1 MGGQADNTIDDDAGS
16 TVSFEEVDYR
26 RTTKQSQAL
35 VARGSL
41 ERETP
46 SDILYV
52 LQYLGIGGKVI
63 DSRESSNPFKE
74 IPDYGKKD
82 GETTQRTVNS
92 VLEIVTKVNTSAKIR
107 RVRRRRSPHITYPDD
122 DYTSASSDSEE
133 DDERAKA
140 GKIERT
146 QMIIHSPH
154 LINALRAVVA
164 YYPHVN
170 LLGDTVAIDAPYRVI
185 VHHLDALRQYRFHQ
199 PASHSTEYAR
209 LTANHIDVLLSFI
222 DQAVGESIRTEQERH
237 SRNVPVATFQNYW
250 MALKPGEVIY
260 VNHDD
265 LWEPHVISSTFQDVT
280 LSGRNRHLQVIAWV
294 LEMGHNRMNR
304 KMSQFTIPSW
314 TGEQIIPSLKIIPA
328 RFFQDDPQA
337 MLQKQ
342 LRLGKLYW
350 ELLQR
355 PTYMEY
361 DGMLVQAQPG
371 SHSGP
376 IFSRGPSGYM
386 TGRVICDAE
395 GFGRFNFR
403 APENRNGPPGPP
415 RGVVP
420 PGMMPVQHH
429 GPPPAQDHL
438 PHFLPRCGCKE
449 CTKETDRTD
458 LSPFAGFDD
467 INPLTSPAPTS
478 DVFYIACTNIIPAFL
493 LGDRRWGHLNLDHVK
508 PVITDREA
516 FKYLVLDDEIKMTV
530 KALIGKFA
538 AAESGKVS
546 PWANDFIKN
555 KGEGRIF
562 LLHGAPGVGKTCTA
576 ECVAELTNRPLISLT
591 SGDLSV
597 NSHSVEHNL
606 SYFLELGQRFG
617 ALVLL
622 DEADVYLE
630 RRRAKDIARNG
641 LVSVFLRA
649 LEYYRGVLFLT
660 TNRVQAFDAAFT
672 SRIHVALHYKNLT
685 DVDRERIWA
694 NNFERLDRDSHGR
707 VRVAIATREYAY
719 DSRDVRALRWNGR
732 EIRNALQTA
741 LALAESDAAEEGTDR
756 ICVTDKHLRA
766 VVKMSRGFRDYLRSG
781 SVPPPL
787 PPHKPLNTLISQNLI
802 PSPSRHNTPLNVGT
816 SNVEREPQ
824 PPALINLVFLSITFF
839 DPFTINIATTI
850 TVPQNPN
857 PLPPNTPPLKPA
869 RLPIKRKVPPPLIYA
884 PDAVLRAPIRVR
896 PPHKVILHLP
906 DLPLHGGQLSFL
918 SLAITITI
926 TAITVTTKRIRDNI
940 SIHFVTRFPLRTG
953 LDNFILLPHLLPT
966 TTPPPLPHR
975 PPQRPGTLPPPLRV
989 LPLGQPQI
997 QHIPLGKPTPM
1008 QPHPNLPL
1016 PKRPRQLL
1024 LLRHPPILI
1033 IVLPISTIIPLR
1045 IRINLRPFPPSPQ
1058 NLVPPTIPNNQTPRT
1073 PAPNL
1078 NNMIP
1083 KTMHPRLRRI
1093 PIQPLGVR
1101 VPGQPVH
1108 HRPAHAARRVHLQPE
1123 VVVRARDRV
1132 VVLVHHKVRAPF
1144 GANMREEEGP
1154 QIAVGGEVWRTG
1166 RVRVEG
1172 MPRQVGEEVRRR
1184 VELRC
1189 GAGF

>member
-26 RTTKQSQAL
+26 RPAKESHAL

-41 ERETP
+41 DRETP

-122 DYTSASSDSEE
+122 DYTSASSDSEN
-133 DDERAKA
+133 DERAKA

-164 YYPHVN
+164 YYPNVN
-170 LLGDTVAIDAPYRVI
+170 LLGDTVTIDAPYRVI

-222 DQAVGESIRTEQERH
+222 DQAVGESIRAEQERH
-237 SRNVPVATFQNYW
+237 RRNVPVATFQNYW

-265 LWEPHVISSTFQDVT
+265 LWEPHVISSTYQDVT
-280 LSGRNRHLQVIAWV
+280 LSGRNRHLQVVAWV

-337 MLQKQ
+337 MLEKQ

-355 PTYMEY
+355 PTYMDY

-415 RGVVP
+415 RQVVP
-420 PGMMPVQHH
+420 PGMMPGQHH

-438 PHFLPRCGCKE
+438 PHFLPRCGCLE

-467 INPLTSPAPTS
+467 VNPLTSPAPTS
-478 DVFYIACTNIIPAFL
+478 DIFYIACTNIIPAFL

-781 SVPPPL
+781 SVYDGE
-787 PPHKPLNTLISQNLI
+787 SE
-802 PSPSRHNTPLNVGT
+802 VGE
-816 SNVEREPQ
+816 SE
-824 PPALINLVFLSITFF
+824 
-839 DPFTINIATTI
+839 
-850 TVPQNPN
+850 
-857 PLPPNTPPLKPA
+857 
-869 RLPIKRKVPPPLIYA
+869 
-884 PDAVLRAPIRVR
+884 
-896 PPHKVILHLP
+896 
-906 DLPLHGGQLSFL
+906 G
-918 SLAITITI
+918 
-926 TAITVTTKRIRDNI
+926 
-940 SIHFVTRFPLRTG
+940 
-953 LDNFILLPHLLPT
+953 
-966 TTPPPLPHR
+966 
-975 PPQRPGTLPPPLRV
+975 
-989 LPLGQPQI
+989 
-997 QHIPLGKPTPM
+997 
-1008 QPHPNLPL
+1008 
-1016 PKRPRQLL
+1016 
-1024 LLRHPPILI
+1024 
-1033 IVLPISTIIPLR
+1033 
-1045 IRINLRPFPPSPQ
+1045 
-1058 NLVPPTIPNNQTPRT
+1058 
-1073 PAPNL
+1073 
-1078 NNMIP
+1078 
-1083 KTMHPRLRRI
+1083 
-1093 PIQPLGVR
+1093 
-1101 VPGQPVH
+1101 
-1108 HRPAHAARRVHLQPE
+1108 
-1123 VVVRARDRV
+1123 
-1132 VVLVHHKVRAPF
+1132 
-1144 GANMREEEGP
+1144 EEGD
-1154 QIAVGGEVWRTG
+1154 IYSD
-1166 RVRVEG
+1166 
-1172 MPRQVGEEVRRR
+1172 
-1184 VELRC
+1184 
-1189 GAGF
+1189 

>member
-26 RTTKQSQAL
+26 RPDKQSQAL

-122 DYTSASSDSEE
+122 DYTSASSDSEN
-133 DDERAKA
+133 DERAKA

-164 YYPHVN
+164 YYPNVN
-170 LLGDTVAIDAPYRVI
+170 LLGDTVTVDAPYRVI

-209 LTANHIDVLLSFI
+209 LTANHIDVLLAFI
-222 DQAVGESIRTEQERH
+222 DQAVGESIRNEQERH
-237 SRNVPVATFQNYW
+237 RRNVPVATFQNYW

-265 LWEPHVISSTFQDVT
+265 LWEPHVISSTYQDVT
-280 LSGRNRHLQVIAWV
+280 LSGRNRHLQVVAWV

-415 RGVVP
+415 RQVVP

-438 PHFLPRCGCKE
+438 PHFLPRCGCQE

-467 INPLTSPAPTS
+467 VKPLTSPAPTS
-478 DVFYIACTNIIPAFL
+478 DIFYIACTNIIPAFL

-538 AAESGKVS
+538 AAEPGKVS

-630 RRRAKDIARNG
+630 RRCAKDIARNG

-781 SVPPPL
+781 SVYDGE
-787 PPHKPLNTLISQNLI
+787 SE
-802 PSPSRHNTPLNVGT
+802 VGE
-816 SNVEREPQ
+816 SE
-824 PPALINLVFLSITFF
+824 
-839 DPFTINIATTI
+839 
-850 TVPQNPN
+850 
-857 PLPPNTPPLKPA
+857 
-869 RLPIKRKVPPPLIYA
+869 
-884 PDAVLRAPIRVR
+884 
-896 PPHKVILHLP
+896 
-906 DLPLHGGQLSFL
+906 G
-918 SLAITITI
+918 
-926 TAITVTTKRIRDNI
+926 
-940 SIHFVTRFPLRTG
+940 
-953 LDNFILLPHLLPT
+953 
-966 TTPPPLPHR
+966 
-975 PPQRPGTLPPPLRV
+975 
-989 LPLGQPQI
+989 
-997 QHIPLGKPTPM
+997 
-1008 QPHPNLPL
+1008 
-1016 PKRPRQLL
+1016 
-1024 LLRHPPILI
+1024 
-1033 IVLPISTIIPLR
+1033 
-1045 IRINLRPFPPSPQ
+1045 
-1058 NLVPPTIPNNQTPRT
+1058 
-1073 PAPNL
+1073 
-1078 NNMIP
+1078 
-1083 KTMHPRLRRI
+1083 
-1093 PIQPLGVR
+1093 
-1101 VPGQPVH
+1101 
-1108 HRPAHAARRVHLQPE
+1108 
-1123 VVVRARDRV
+1123 
-1132 VVLVHHKVRAPF
+1132 
-1144 GANMREEEGP
+1144 EEGD
-1154 QIAVGGEVWRTG
+1154 IYSD
-1166 RVRVEG
+1166 
-1172 MPRQVGEEVRRR
+1172 
-1184 VELRC
+1184 
-1189 GAGF
+1189 